1 MNRIQTATCRLG
13 SFIVYGAFA
22 IATAW
27 AFGAIWFDF
36 PWESGRKIVAI
47 VALAGTIYAFLK
59 VRPMWRAKVIVATG
73 IAIVLSGWLA
83 LRPKQDRNWKPEVSQ
98 LASVTITGDHVVI
111 SNVRNFDY
119 RTENEFTVRYE
130 ERAYDL
136 KQIRGMDLFVTYWG
150 SSLMAHPIVSF
161 DFGDQG
167 RICFS
172 IETRPER
179 GEGFSALGG
188 LYRRFELICIAA
200 DERDIIRVRT
210 NYRIGEQTYLYRL
223 KSSPSQARKRFLE
236 YVATTS
242 ELHTRPRWYNAIT
255 DNCTTA
261 IRNQRAAHDRSPW
274 DWRLLVNG
282 HGDRML
288 YEKGAL
294 DRSLPF
300 DELKRRSLINAKAK
314 TADADPN
321 FSTKIR
327 EGIPGM

>member
-1 MNRIQTATCRLG
+1 MSRIQNAFRCLG
-13 SFIVYGAFA
+13 SFMGYLALGVAVL
-22 IATAW
+22 W
-27 AFGAIWFDF
+27 AFGALWFDF
-36 PWESGRKIVAI
+36 PWQGGRKVLAIIALGGAIYAFVKVRPVWRAQVIVAI
-47 VALAGTIYAFLK
+47 GVA
-59 VRPMWRAKVIVATG
+59 VIFC
-73 IAIVLSGWLA
+73 GWLT
-83 LRPKQDRNWKPEVSQ
+83 LRPKQVRDWKPEVSQ
-98 LASVTITGDHVVI
+98 LSSVSTTGDQVVI

-119 RTENEFTVRYE
+119 RTESDFSVRYE
-130 ERAYDL
+130 TREYDL
-136 KQIRGMDLFVTYWG
+136 KQLRGMDLFVTYWG

-161 DFGDQG
+161 DFGAQG
-167 RICFS
+167 RVCFS
-172 IETRPER
+172 IETRPEK

-200 DERDIIRVRT
+200 DERDVIRVRT
-210 NYRIGEQTYLYRL
+210 NYRVGEQTYLYHL

-236 YVATTS
+236 YVATING
-242 ELHTRPRWYNAIT
+242 LHSRPRWYNAIT

-294 DRSLPF
+294 DQSMPF

-314 TADADPN
+314 AADSDPD
-321 FSTKIR
+321 FSAKIR
-327 EGIPGM
+327 DGIPGM